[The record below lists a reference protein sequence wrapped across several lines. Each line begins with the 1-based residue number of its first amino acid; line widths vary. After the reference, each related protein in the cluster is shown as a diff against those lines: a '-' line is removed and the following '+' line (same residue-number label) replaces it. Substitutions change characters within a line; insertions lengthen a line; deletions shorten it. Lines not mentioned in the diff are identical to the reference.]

1 MKTYADTSFLARLLI
16 HDADNAS
23 AVDAHRSLG
32 RPFLIYTPFH
42 RLEVT
47 NALRLRTFM
56 VSNGTSAIKRRAK
69 IEEQEA
75 ERRLKWCLAK
85 GLFQATP
92 MPWESAIERA
102 VELSTSHCHR
112 IGLRSFDLF
121 HVGAAVELQVKH
133 FITCDL
139 RQAALAKAA
148 GLKVTL
154 VKRET

>member
-1 MKTYADTSFLARLLI
+1 
-16 HDADNAS
+16 
-23 AVDAHRSLG
+23 
-32 RPFLIYTPFH
+32 
-42 RLEVT
+42 
-47 NALRLRTFM
+47 
-56 VSNGTSAIKRRAK
+56 
-69 IEEQEA
+69 
-75 ERRLKWCLAK
+75 
-85 GLFQATP
+85 
-92 MPWESAIERA
+92 MPWDAAIERA

-154 VKRET
+154 VRRET

>member
-16 HDADNAS
+16 HDADNEA

-32 RPFLIYTPFH
+32 RPYLIYTPFH
-42 RLEVT
+42 SLEVT

-56 VSNGTSAIKRRAK
+56 ASNSTSAVKRQAK
-69 IEEQEA
+69 REEQEA

-92 MPWESAIERA
+92 MPWDAAIEKA
-102 VELSTSHCHR
+102 VELSAAHCHR

-121 HVGAAVELQVKH
+121 HVGAAVELQAKH
-133 FITCDL
+133 FITCDI

-148 GLKVTL
+148 GLKVLL
-154 VKRET
+154 VKRD